1 MATVLL
7 VIGILVF
14 LIVVH
19 ELGHFIAAKFFKVRV
34 EEFGIGYP
42 PRAFTFGRWGGTEY
56 TLNWLPFGGFVRLFG
71 DVGENRHGEGS
82 FIDKKK
88 SVQAIVLV
96 AGVFMNAV
104 AAWFLF
110 SAAFYIGVPRPVETV
125 AEGIPS
131 WLLVA
136 EVVPGSP
143 ASLAGITAG
152 DRIVEIED
160 VQGASV
166 QTLAPD
172 AVADFISTRAGKE
185 IVFSYIRGADAT
197 TTTVVRPAHAVI
209 PGDADKP
216 AIGISMVLVATQS
229 MSLFD
234 AAQSGFLSTVGALK
248 SVVAGLRDMVA
259 NAFRGDPVFKDIIG
273 PVGLVGVVGD
283 AAENGVGNVFALAA
297 FISVNLVIINLLP
310 IPALD
315 GGRLF
320 LLGIEA
326 VLRRDAS
333 QFALRLLNAIGIAF
347 IILLMVTV
355 TYNDIA
361 RLLA

>member
-1 MATVLL
+1 MDTILL

-19 ELGHFIAAKFFKVRV
+19 ELGHFIAAKWFGVRV

-71 DVGENRHGEGS
+71 DVGENQHGQGS
-82 FIDKKK
+82 FVDKKRG
-88 SVQAIVLV
+88 VQAIVLV
-96 AGVFMNAV
+96 AGVAMNALS
-104 AAWFLF
+104 AWLLF
-110 SAAFYIGVPRPVETV
+110 STAFYIGVPRPVETV
-125 AEGIPS
+125 AEGTPA

-152 DRIVEIED
+152 DRIVEVKD
-160 VQGASV
+160 TRGAV
-166 QTLAPD
+166 KTLTPD
-172 AVADFISTRAGKE
+172 AVADFISTRGGKE
-185 IVFSYIRGADAT
+185 IAFSYIRGAGAT
-197 TTTVVRPAHAVI
+197 TTAIVRPAHAVI
-209 PGDADKP
+209 PGNADTP
-216 AIGISMVLVATQS
+216 AIGVSMMLVATQS
-229 MSLFD
+229 LSFVDSLK
-234 AAQSGFLSTVGALK
+234 SGFLSTTSAFQAIL
-248 SVVAGLRDMVA
+248 AGLGDMA
-259 NAFRGDPVFKDIIG
+259 KNAFKGEPVFKDIIG
-273 PVGLVGVVGD
+273 PVGLVGVVGN
-283 AAENGVGNVFALAA
+283 AAENGVGNVLALAA

-320 LLGIEA
+320 ILGVEA
-326 VLRRDAS
+326 VIRRDAS
-333 QFALRLLNAIGIAF
+333 RFALRLLNAIGIAF
-347 IILLMVTV
+347 IIFLMVTV

-361 RLLA
+361 RLLG